1 MREDNSLDLKPG
13 DLVLCSETHDIHYV
27 IISIYANRSG
37 YLHCSVFR
45 SDSQFLRTYP
55 LTWLRK
61 VSNHG
66 KG

>member
-1 MREDNSLDLKPG
+1 MEGDCLDLKPG

-27 IISIYANRSG
+27 IINIYANRSG

-55 LTWLRK
+55 LAWLRK
-61 VSNHG
+61 VGFNDG
-66 KG
+66 R